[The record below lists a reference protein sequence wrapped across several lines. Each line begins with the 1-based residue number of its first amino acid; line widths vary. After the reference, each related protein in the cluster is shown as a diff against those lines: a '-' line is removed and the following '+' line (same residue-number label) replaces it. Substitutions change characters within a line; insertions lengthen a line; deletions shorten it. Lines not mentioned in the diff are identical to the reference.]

1 MASILIVGVISNIQY
16 LPNHGGC
23 VMLLSEFRR
32 GYKRKDGVR
41 VEDKIDQW
49 KVIFR
54 PSMTKFVSDHF
65 SNGMAVEVKGDARPF
80 AIEHDKAVE
89 GYSVLGQTVTLF
101 SYPKPA
107 ESLERRAIQESQR
120 TSCGMPDLS
129 SLKEDDF

>member
-1 MASILIVGVISNIQY
+1 MAAILIVGVISNIQY

-23 VMLLSEFRR
+23 VMILSEFRR

-54 PSMTKFVSDHF
+54 PSLTKFVSDHF
-65 SNGMAVEVKGDARPF
+65 SSGMTVEVKGDARPF
-80 AIEHDKAVE
+80 AIEHEKAID

-107 ESLERRAIQESQR
+107 ERFERRAIQESQQ
-120 TSCGMPDLS
+120 TSCGIPDLS
-129 SLKEDDF
+129 SLKENDF

>member
-1 MASILIVGVISNIQY
+1 MASILIIGVISSIQY
-16 LPNHGGC
+16 LPNQGGC

-54 PSMTKFVSDHF
+54 PSLTKFVSDHF
-65 SNGMAVEVKGDARPF
+65 SNGMTVEVKGDARPF
-80 AIEHDKAVE
+80 AIEHDKAIE
-89 GYSVLGQTVTLF
+89 GYSILGQTVNMF

-107 ESLERRAIQESQR
+107 ERLERRAIQESQQ
-120 TSCGMPDLS
+120 TSFGKPDIS
-129 SLKEDDF
+129 AMKEEDF